1 MFTPIAVGEFLLL
14 MLAAGVLLAL
24 YRRDPDPPLKYWAVA
39 FGLQAISTVL
49 MAHLVVSPE
58 VRWATGLGGVLGI
71 VAGASMVWGTLRY
84 IGRPISRLWI
94 RFPLAMVALSILA
107 DLLDLSPV
115 MRALPIVTA
124 LAVGLIFVG
133 VAVARDWRRSI
144 GARVAGLG
152 LTIEGLHNFD
162 YPYFLARPE
171 LLPWGHMLATFLE
184 MVICTGFVLLYFE
197 RAKSRL
203 IDQQERYR
211 ALFENAAVG
220 IFVVDPQGILVA
232 ANATLEQ
239 LVSPGHSLPG
249 QPLSALFE
257 DPTEAR
263 TLLSE
268 KGTALSSRA
277 LRWRTRDGR
286 QLDVQVFARRVP
298 STAGAPLLEGVV
310 VDVTRVEHLQRHLD
324 QVQRAELLGQLAGG
338 IAHDIN
344 NVLTVVLAN
353 AEVLRLVAGSDPQVA
368 ELVGGIRDA
377 SQQGA
382 GLTRQLLTFSR
393 RHPTSTASFEL
404 GPRVARVARMLQPS
418 LGEDVV
424 LELQTEPEG
433 CRVRADPA
441 LIEQLVVNLIL
452 NARDAVAAG
461 GKIRVQVR
469 VLPVGLGA
477 SDRGGVELEVA
488 DTGTGMD
495 RTTLS
500 RVFEPFFSTKEQG
513 TGLGLAVVQ
522 RVVKQ
527 SAGTL
532 EVDSEPGR
540 GTSFRV
546 HFPRELGPADSP
558 PLEPLSHAGPG
569 GKARVLV
576 VEDRADVRVAM
587 VGTLEAAGFEVIST
601 PTSSEAIA
609 RIREGL
615 EVELLITDV
624 RMPEHSG
631 PAVAA
636 ELRARRSDVPV
647 LFVSGYSDESALAGS
662 LGQQRTHFLSK
673 PFAPEQLV
681 ACARKLVATPPVGH
695 RAASSPPVAAAA
707 K

>member
-115 MRALPIVTA
+115 MRALPVVTA
-124 LAVGLIFVG
+124 LAGGLIFVG

-197 RAKSRL
+197 RARSRL

-239 LVSPGHSLPG
+239 LVSPGQPLPG